1 MDLNTSNYRIVE
13 RENMQYSLGIDAGGT
28 YTDAVIIRNSDKKVM
43 ASYKALTTYP
53 ELLEGIENAIDGLD
67 PQYLKDI
74 KLVSVSTTLATNTIL
89 ERTGYPVGLILVG
102 NYLVPQD
109 TSVQEYVMVR
119 GGHTAT
125 GAEAD
130 ALDIEAVTEFVNR
143 VKDNVS
149 AFAVSS
155 YFSVRNPE
163 HELQIKDH
171 IVKATGMPV
180 VCGHEL
186 SQDLGAYDRGITA
199 YLNAQLIPIA
209 RQFIDAIVS
218 DIERR
223 GINAKLMM
231 LKCDGSLINI
241 KEAIQKPIESIFTGP
256 AASLVGAS
264 FLSERDTCAVIDVGG
279 TSTDVS
285 LLYKGLPELCEDGA
299 KVGGWNTKVKAIR
312 METSAMGGDSHVW
325 IKNRKINI
333 GPRRVIPLCVAAVQY
348 PGFKETLK
356 MGRTPARVELGE
368 NVQPTKFFVRTGK
381 EPVKLSSYEQDIL
394 STIGNEPVSI
404 SDIYWK
410 FGRPVSVE
418 HLDYLIKKRLIQA
431 IGFTPTDALHI
442 LDDYNEWDK
451 EASFIGA
458 TIMSRLVQMN
468 EQELAEH
475 IKKEVAYNM
484 ALNLMSYMLKGVNGK
499 EIEKILRGE
508 FFSKFRLSVPVVL
521 LGGPVR
527 AYVQQMQSI
536 IDAEI
541 ILPPFA
547 EVGNAVGALVGQGV
561 KRIQILIKAVFR
573 EKQRFFLVFTPGG
586 FEEFSTHGEA
596 LKYAEHV
603 GENLVMDYMREAD
616 MDWNDVRIDM
626 SREDI
631 NLHEGSPVPI
641 ETKLVFMGVGS
652 LKVGKKS

>member
-1 MDLNTSNYRIVE
+1 
-13 RENMQYSLGIDAGGT
+13 MQYSLGIDAGGT
-28 YTDAVIIRNSDKKVM
+28 YTDAVIIRNSDRKVV
-43 ASYKALTTYP
+43 ASHKALTTYP
-53 ELLEGIENAIDGLD
+53 ELLMGIENAINGLD
-67 PQYLKDI
+67 PKYLVDV

-89 ERTGYPVGLILVG
+89 EKTGYPVGLILVG
-102 NYLVPQD
+102 DYLVPEK
-109 TSVQEYVMVR
+109 TSIEDYIMVR

-125 GAEAD
+125 GAEATF
-130 ALDIEAVTEFVNR
+130 LDMEAVKEFIHR
-143 VKDNVS
+143 VRDNVS
-149 AFAVSS
+149 AFAISS

-163 HELQIKDH
+163 HELQIKDY
-171 IVKATGMPV
+171 IVKTTGMPV

-186 SQDLGAYDRGITA
+186 SQDLGAYDRGVTA

-209 RQFIDAIVS
+209 SQFINAIIS

-223 GINAKLMM
+223 GIDAKLMM

-241 KEAIQKPIESIFTGP
+241 KEAIEKPIESIFTGP

-299 KVGGWNTKVKAIR
+299 KVGGWDTKVKAIR

-325 IKNRKINI
+325 VKNRKINI
-333 GPRRVIPLCVAAVQY
+333 GPRRVIPLCVAAVKY

-381 EPVKLSSYEQDIL
+381 EPVRISPYEQEIF
-394 STIGNEPVSI
+394 SIIGDEPVCI

-418 HLDYLIKKRLIQA
+418 HLDYLIQKRLVQA
-431 IGFTPTDALHI
+431 IGFTPTDALHV
-442 LDDYNEWDK
+442 LDEYNEWDK
-451 EASFIGA
+451 EASLIGA
-458 TIMSRLVQMN
+458 TILSRLVQMN
-468 EQELAEH
+468 EQELSEH

-484 ALNLMSYMLKGVNGK
+484 ALNLMSYMLKGVDRK
-499 EIEKILRGE
+499 EIEKIIRGD
-508 FFSKFRLSVPVVL
+508 FLSKFRLCIPVVL

-527 AYVQQMQSI
+527 AYVKQIQNI

-561 KRIQILIKAVFR
+561 KRIQVLIKAVYR
-573 EKQRFFLVFTPGG
+573 DKQRIFLVFTPGG

-596 LKYAEHV
+596 LKYAENM
-603 GENLVMDYMREAD
+603 GESLIMDYMKEAD

-631 NLHEGSPVPI
+631 ALHEGSPIPI
-641 ETKLVFMGVGS
+641 ETKLVFLGVGTS
-652 LKVGKKS
+652 KVTNKS